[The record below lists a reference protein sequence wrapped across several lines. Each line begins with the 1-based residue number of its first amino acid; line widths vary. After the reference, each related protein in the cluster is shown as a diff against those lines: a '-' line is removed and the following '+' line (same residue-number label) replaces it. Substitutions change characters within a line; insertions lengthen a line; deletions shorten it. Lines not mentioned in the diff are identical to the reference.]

1 MFTQASEE
9 ANRLKTEMKNW
20 SAAGHI
26 FWADR

>member
-1 MFTQASEE
+1 MWKASEE

>member
-1 MFTQASEE
+1 MWKASEE

-26 FWADR
+26 FWTEH